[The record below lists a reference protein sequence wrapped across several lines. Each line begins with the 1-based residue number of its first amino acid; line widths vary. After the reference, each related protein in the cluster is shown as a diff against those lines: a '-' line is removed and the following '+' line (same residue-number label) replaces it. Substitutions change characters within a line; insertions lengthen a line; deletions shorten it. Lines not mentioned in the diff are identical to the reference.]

1 MNITRENLSDLE
13 LCIKVDIAETDY
25 QESVKKQLKDYQK
38 KATVPGFRK
47 GMAPMGLIER
57 MYKGAIV
64 GDTVQNTLNTSLF
77 KYIDDEKL
85 HILGMPMSNDEKT
98 GDVDFAHQKDFTFY
112 FDVAVAPE
120 FEIAWDKVQV
130 VYNQIKVSAK
140 EVDAEVNN
148 ITSRYGKFES
158 PETIGAGDIVYGKLV
173 ELDKKG
179 APKEGGVDTFTS
191 LNLLNLKD
199 AELLPLFEG
208 KKAED
213 KIVFNLYKAF
223 PVADIERALR
233 VDNAAAKKFK
243 SDVELTVSGVSRI
256 IPHELNDELYGKVFP
271 GQTFKDEAAFRK
283 ALQKEIEKAN
293 NEQSDWL
300 YVNQVRQAL
309 VDGFDAKLPESFLK
323 RWFASRGDK
332 DVTPETIEADW
343 TEKYLPS
350 LKWELIESKLEAI
363 QPVEPTNNQI
373 VDYIKDV
380 LRRNDTPAADEKKEQ
395 TEERLEKAARSIAAD
410 RQNVGQVVDRI
421 YADNL
426 AKLFKGQL
434 KPVVEKVSAKEFGER
449 AKQ

>member
-233 VDNAAAKKFK
+233 VDNATAKKFK

-426 AKLFKGQL
+426 AKIFKGQL

>member
-191 LNLLNLKD
+191 LNLLNIKD

-233 VDNAAAKKFK
+233 VDNATAKKFK

-350 LKWELIESKLEAI
+350 LKWELIESKLESI

>member
-233 VDNAAAKKFK
+233 VDNATAKKFK

-350 LKWELIESKLEAI
+350 LKWELIESKLESI

-426 AKLFKGQL
+426 AKIFKGQL

>member
-233 VDNAAAKKFK
+233 VDNATAKKFK

-323 RWFASRGDK
+323 RWFASRGEK

-350 LKWELIESKLEAI
+350 LKWELIESKLESI

-426 AKLFKGQL
+426 AKIFKGQL

>member
-1 MNITRENLSDLE
+1 LE

-233 VDNAAAKKFK
+233 VDNATAKKFK

-323 RWFASRGDK
+323 RWFASRGEK

-350 LKWELIESKLEAI
+350 LKWELIESKLESI

-426 AKLFKGQL
+426 AKIFKGQL